1 MDGVLVD
8 TEHIILQAAMTY
20 FREQGIETSPE
31 DFTPHVGAGENRY
44 IGEVARKHG
53 IAVDIAD
60 AKLRVY
66 EWYDRLCR
74 GNLPPMDGVVEFIT
88 WCRAKNLRLAIATSA
103 DEAKLLINLREI
115 DLSPELFDCIV
126 SGSDA
131 EHQKPHPEIYQK
143 AASGM
148 QLHPS
153 ECVVI
158 EDALNGIQAGKA
170 AGAYCVGVSSTF
182 SSDELF
188 QAGADRTAESLLE
201 LIDDSLLTEEARNE
215 AQQAL

>member
-8 TEHIILQAAMTY
+8 TEQFILQAAMTY
-20 FREQGIETSPE
+20 FREQGIETAPE
-31 DFTPHVGAGENRY
+31 DFTPHVGAGEDRY

-53 IAVDIAD
+53 LAVDIAA
-60 AKLRVY
+60 AKRRVY
-66 EWYDRLCR
+66 ECYDRLCR
-74 GNLPPMDGVVEFIT
+74 GNLPPMEGVVEFIT
-88 WCRAKNLRLAIATSA
+88 WCRTKNLRLAIASSA

-115 DLSPELFDCIV
+115 DLPPELFDCIV
-126 SGSDA
+126 SGSDVR
-131 EHQKPHPEIYQK
+131 HQKPHPEIYLK
-143 AASGM
+143 AASSM

-170 AGAYCVGVSSTF
+170 SGACCVGVSSAF
-182 SSDELF
+182 SAVKLL
-188 QAGADRTAESLLE
+188 QAGADRVVESLLE

-215 AQQAL
+215 TQQAL